1 VKLKILGPS
10 SYTRG
15 DTAPPLDLQILNEDG
30 TAYDIPTGATVYA
43 LVHDAA
49 GELSFARTCSVVT
62 ASEGKVR
69 MPIGQFTWWYPIG
82 EYFVRCHVKLYT
94 GEVLSTEPKSLILR
108 GHYSQVLIDLKSN
121 WQAIPGTPPSALS
134 RSGYGRWPD
143 GLKVGADDQS
153 SDTNYGWVASAP
165 LPEEV
170 LGAVC
175 SVQFWSY
182 IFRLQAGRAAA
193 VEVYT
198 TKSESATEGKV
209 SLVTLSLTTAG
220 QVAFSSQTF
229 TVPTDAYKIWV
240 EMRLQAGGEVWFL
253 EPAIVSGLPVP
264 LS

>member
-1 VKLKILGPS
+1 VKLKVLGPT

-30 TAYDIPTGATVYA
+30 TAYSIPSDATVYA

-49 GELSFARTCSVVT
+49 GELSFARTCSIVT
-62 ASEGKVR
+62 ASEGKVQ

-82 EYFVRCHVKLYT
+82 EYFVRCHVKLST

-108 GHYSQVLIDLKSN
+108 GHYSQVLVDLQSN
-121 WQAIPGTPPSALS
+121 WQAVPGTPDSSVS
-134 RSGYGRWPD
+134 RTGYGRWPD
-143 GLKVGADDQS
+143 GLKVEVDDQS
-153 SDTNYGWVASAP
+153 SDTNYGWIASAP

-182 IFRLQAGRAAA
+182 VFRLQTGKSAV

-209 SLVTLSLTTAG
+209 SHVTISLSSTG
-220 QVAFSSQTF
+220 QVSFKAQTF
-229 TVPTDAYKIWV
+229 TIPTDAYKIWV

>member
-1 VKLKILGPS
+1 V
-10 SYTRG
+10 
-15 DTAPPLDLQILNEDG
+15 
-30 TAYDIPTGATVYA
+30 
-43 LVHDAA
+43 
-49 GELSFARTCSVVT
+49 
-62 ASEGKVR
+62 
-69 MPIGQFTWWYPIG
+69 
-82 EYFVRCHVKLYT
+82 
-94 GEVLSTEPKSLILR
+94 EV
-108 GHYSQVLIDLKSN
+108 
-121 WQAIPGTPPSALS
+121 
-134 RSGYGRWPD
+134 
-143 GLKVGADDQS
+143 DDQS
-153 SDTNYGWVASAP
+153 SNTNYGWTASAP

-182 IFRLQAGRAAA
+182 ISRLQTGKAAV

-209 SLVTLSLTTAG
+209 SHVTVSLTTTG
-220 QVAFSSQTF
+220 QVTFSSQTF